1 MLPWFD
7 AATIDRLARFE
18 WLVEVLRTGFQSE
31 VVAPPRPHYDLPEG
45 RTLLLMPAWEEAWI
59 GTKLVTIFPDNPQA
73 GKPSIQG
80 VYVLCSGRD
89 GAPLALFDARA
100 LTLWRTA
107 AASALAATCL
117 AGSVATL
124 LVVGTGALAPFLARA
139 HAALQRPRRILVW
152 GRKPEKAKALAA
164 ALRAEGH
171 AATAVADLERAI
183 PRADLISCATMSTEP
198 LVRGSLL
205 RPGQHLDLVGS
216 YRPHMREADSE
227 AIRRAT
233 LFVDTFTA
241 LEESGDLAI
250 PIREGRLSANDV
262 AADLTALCRGRH
274 PGRTHPDEITLFKSV
289 GCALEDLV
297 TAAALWRRSE
307 AQGPTTG

>member
-7 AATIDRLARFE
+7 GATIARLARFD
-18 WLVEVLRTGFQSE
+18 WLVEVLRAGFRSE
-31 VVAPPRPHYDLPEG
+31 VAAPPRPHYDLPQG
-45 RTLLLMPAWEEAWI
+45 RTLLLMPAWQDAWI

-80 VYVLCSGRD
+80 VYVLCSGTD

-107 AASALAATCL
+107 AASALAATYL
-117 AGSVATL
+117 AGRVQTL

-139 HAALQRPRRILVW
+139 HAALFAPSRILIW
-152 GRKPEKAKALAA
+152 GRTPEKAAALAA
-164 ALRAEGH
+164 TLRAEGYP
-171 AATAVADLERAI
+171 ATPVAELDTAI
-183 PRADLISCATMSTEP
+183 GEADLISCATMSTEP
-198 LVRGSLL
+198 LVRGALL

-216 YRPHMREADSE
+216 YRPHMREADTE
-227 AIRRAT
+227 AVARAT

-250 PIREGRLSANDV
+250 PIREGRLSANEV
-262 AADLTALCRGRH
+262 AADLAALCRGQH
-274 PGRTHPDEITLFKSV
+274 PGRTRPDEITLFKSV

-297 TAAALWRRSE
+297 TAAALWQRHSAMDPPAE
-307 AQGPTTG
+307 